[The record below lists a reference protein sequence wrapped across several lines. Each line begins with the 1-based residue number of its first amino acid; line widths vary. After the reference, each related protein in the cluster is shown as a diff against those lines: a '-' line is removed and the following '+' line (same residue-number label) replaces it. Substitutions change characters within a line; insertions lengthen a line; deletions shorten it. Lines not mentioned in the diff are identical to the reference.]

1 MSVAL
6 NKKQRRSLYRIIAA
20 SVFFA
25 FTVLLSA
32 SGVFPESYSP
42 YAEFLLFLA
51 VYLVIGG
58 DVLLRAG
65 KNILHGNVFDEHFL
79 MSVATI
85 GAFCLGQYPEAVAV
99 MLFYQIGELFQSYAV
114 ENSRRSIADLM
125 DISPDHAYVERDG
138 LIVSVEP
145 GELMVGD
152 HIVIKAGDR
161 VPVDGVVIAGSSELD
176 TASLTGESLPRDV
189 GIGDQVISGCIN
201 VSGVLHVRVAKP
213 LSESTVT
220 RILEL
225 VESAAG
231 KKAKTEQFITRFS
244 RYYTPVV
251 VVAAVFLAV
260 IPPLILAEPFP
271 VWIERALI
279 FLVVSC
285 PCALVISIPL
295 SFFGG
300 IGGASRSGILVKGSS
315 YLETLSKADT
325 FVFDKTGTLT
335 CGSFSVTE
343 AHPIGMSERE
353 LLAFAAHAEAYS
365 SHPIA
370 VSLRAAYQQ
379 MVSINDLTDVSEYA
393 GHGVTAMYLG
403 RRIAVGNAGLMQK
416 LGIDTGD
423 VYSEGPVIHVAVDG
437 RYAGWIMI
445 ADTVKPN
452 AVQAIA
458 ELKKLGIRRVVM
470 LTGDSQRAAASI
482 ARELG
487 IDEYYA
493 GLLPQDKVSVM
504 ERILA
509 KQRAGSS
516 VAFVGDGI
524 NDAPVLTRADLG
536 IAMGSLGSDAVIE
549 AADIVLMD
557 DDPLKIISAIGIS
570 RRTMHIVFQN
580 IVFALGIKIF
590 VLILAAVGVANMW
603 EAVFAD
609 VGVAFIAILNA
620 MRALKIRR

>member
-1 MSVAL
+1 MFVIL
-6 NKKQRRSLYRIIAA
+6 NKKQHRSLIRIIAA

-32 SGVFPESYSP
+32 SGVLPKPYTP
-42 YAEFLLFLA
+42 YAEFLLFLS

-85 GAFCLGQYPEAVAV
+85 GAFFLGQYPEGVAV

-114 ENSRRSIADLM
+114 EKSRRSIAELM
-125 DISPDHAYVERDG
+125 DISQDHAYLERDG
-138 LIVSVEP
+138 VIVSVDPE
-145 GELMVGD
+145 ELQVGD
-152 HIVIKAGDR
+152 QIVIKAGDR
-161 VPVDGVVIAGSSELD
+161 VPVDGVVIAGSSDLD
-176 TASLTGESLPRDV
+176 TASLTGESLPRNV
-189 GIGDQVISGCIN
+189 GVGDQVISGCIN
-201 VSGVLHVRVAKP
+201 GSGVLHVRVAKP

-225 VESAAG
+225 VENAAG
-231 KKAKTEQFITRFS
+231 KKAKSEQFITKFS
-244 RYYTPVV
+244 RYYTPFVV
-251 VVAAVFLAV
+251 IAALILAV

-285 PCALVISIPL
+285 PCALVISVPL

-300 IGGASRSGILVKGSS
+300 IGGASRSGILVKGGS
-315 YLETLSKADT
+315 YLEALSKADT

-335 CGSFSVTE
+335 KGSFSVTE
-343 AHPIGMSERE
+343 IHPIGMSASE

-365 SHPIA
+365 NHPIA
-370 VSLRAAYQQ
+370 VSLRTAYHQT
-379 MVSINDLTDVSEYA
+379 VSTHDLTDISEYA
-393 GHGVTAMYLG
+393 GHGVTALYLD
-403 RRIAVGNAGLMQK
+403 RRIAVGNTGLMQK
-416 LGIDTGD
+416 LGITPEKDSL
-423 VYSEGPVIHVAVDG
+423 SEHGIHVAVDG
-437 RYAGWIMI
+437 RYAGWIVI

-452 AVQAIA
+452 AVRAVA

-470 LTGDSQRAAASI
+470 LTGDSPSSAASI
-482 ARELG
+482 ALELG
-487 IDEYYA
+487 IHEYYA

-504 ERILA
+504 EKILSE
-509 KQRAGSS
+509 KRAGSTA
-516 VAFVGDGI
+516 AFVGDGI

-536 IAMGSLGSDAVIE
+536 IAMGSLGSDAAIE

-557 DDPLKIISAIGIS
+557 DDPLKIISAIVIS
-570 RRTMHIVFQN
+570 RRTMNIVFQN
-580 IVFALGIKIF
+580 IVFALGVKFF
-590 VLILAAVGVANMW
+590 VLILAALGVANMW

-609 VGVAFIAILNA
+609 VGVAFISILNA
-620 MRALKIRR
+620 MRTMNIRR

>member
-1 MSVAL
+1 MSVTL
-6 NKKQRRSLYRIIAA
+6 NKKQCRFLYRIIAA

-25 FTVLLSA
+25 FAVLLSVN
-32 SGVFPESYSP
+32 GVFPALYSS
-42 YAEFLLFLA
+42 YAEFVLFLV
-51 VYLVIGG
+51 VYLVIGW

-65 KNILHGNVFDEHFL
+65 KDIIHGNVFDEHFL
-79 MSVATI
+79 MSIATI
-85 GAFCLGQYPEAVAV
+85 GAFFLGQYPEAVAV

-114 ENSRRSIADLM
+114 EKSRRSIAELM
-125 DISPDHAYVERDG
+125 DISPDHAYIERDG
-138 LIVSVEP
+138 VIVSVDP
-145 GELMVGD
+145 GELQVGD

-176 TASLTGESLPRDV
+176 TASLTGESRPRNV
-189 GIGDQVISGCIN
+189 GVGDQVISGCIN

-244 RYYTPVV
+244 RYYTPAVV
-251 VVAAVFLAV
+251 LAAVILSV
-260 IPPLILAEPFP
+260 IPPLILAEPFTI
-271 VWIERALI
+271 WIERALI

-315 YLETLSKADT
+315 YLEALSKTDT
-325 FVFDKTGTLT
+325 IVFDKTGTLT
-335 CGSFSVTE
+335 NGSFSVTE
-343 AHPIGMSERE
+343 IHPIGISERE
-353 LLAFAAHAEAYS
+353 LLEIAAHAEAYS

-379 MVSINDLTDVSEYA
+379 TVSTSDLTDVSEHA

-403 RRIAVGNAGLMQK
+403 RRIAVGNVELMQE
-416 LGIDTGD
+416 LG
-423 VYSEGPVIHVAVDG
+423 VNSEKDSLSGHGIHVAVDG
-437 RYAGWIMI
+437 RYAGWLVI
-445 ADTVKPN
+445 ADTLKSN
-452 AVQAIA
+452 AVYTVG
-458 ELKKLGIRRVVM
+458 ELKKLGIRHIIM
-470 LTGDSQRAAASI
+470 LTGDSPNVAASI

-487 IDEYYA
+487 VDEYYA

-504 ERILA
+504 EGILA
-509 KQRAGSS
+509 KQRAGRTA
-516 VAFVGDGI
+516 AFVGDGI
-524 NDAPVLTRADLG
+524 NDAPVLSRADLG
-536 IAMGSLGSDAVIE
+536 IAMGSLGSDAAIE

-557 DDPLKIISAIGIS
+557 DDLLKIVSAIGIS

-580 IVFALGIKIF
+580 IVFALGVKF
-590 VLILAAVGVANMW
+590 LVLILAAFGVANMW

-620 MRALKIRR
+620 MRTLKIMR